1 MDLIDLAK
9 KSNMNGAFPSKVI
22 SSVHEFYIT
31 GQIASAEEY
40 IDWFDT
46 IRHAGEHDAIK
57 IYINSIGGDLFT
69 AIQFMRVLDETKA
82 HVICSVEGACMSA
95 ATIIFLCAEHFE
107 VSPHSIFMF
116 HNYSGGA
123 IGKGGEMID
132 QLLHERKW
140 SENLLK
146 DVYQDFLTADE
157 IKSMLE
163 NKDLWMDGEEVIKR
177 LGVKAEKVTKLIED
191 ATKPQKAVKKAPIK
205 KPTPR
210 AKKTS

>member
-1 MDLIDLAK
+1 
-9 KSNMNGAFPSKVI
+9 
-22 SSVHEFYIT
+22 
-31 GQIASAEEY
+31 
-40 IDWFDT
+40 
-46 IRHAGEHDAIK
+46 
-57 IYINSIGGDLFT
+57 
-69 AIQFMRVLDETKA
+69 
-82 HVICSVEGACMSA
+82 MSA

-191 ATKPQKAVKKAPIK
+191 ATKPQKPVKKAPVR

>member
-1 MDLIDLAK
+1 MDLLDLAK
-9 KSNMNGAFPSKVI
+9 KSNMNGAFPSKTI
-22 SSVHEFYIT
+22 SSVHEFYLTSRIE
-31 GQIASAEEY
+31 SAEEY

-57 IYINSIGGDLFT
+57 IYINSIGGNLFT
-69 AIQFMRVLDETKA
+69 AIQFMRVLEETKA
-82 HVICSVEGACMSA
+82 TVICSVEGACMSA
-95 ATIIFLCAEHFE
+95 ATIVFLGAEHFE

-146 DVYQDFLTADE
+146 DVYQDFLTEDE
-157 IKSMLE
+157 IKSMLD

-177 LGVKAEKVTKLIED
+177 LGVKSEKVTKLIE
-191 ATKPQKAVKKAPIK
+191 AAEKPQKAVKKAPMK

-210 AKKTS
+210 AKKAI